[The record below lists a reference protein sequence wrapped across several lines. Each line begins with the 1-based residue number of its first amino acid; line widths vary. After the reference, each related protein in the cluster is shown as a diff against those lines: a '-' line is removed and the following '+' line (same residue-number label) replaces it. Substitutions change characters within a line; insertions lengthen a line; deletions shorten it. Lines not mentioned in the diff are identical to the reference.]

1 MNRLQRID
9 SRLPLF
15 VTPNPDHEP
24 DVRAV
29 FAEFTYSHPQFSAES
44 GQLRLFSVN
53 RWNLVSFQECDHAGW
68 QRIRG
73 YADELLTRA
82 GLQAARILLVCH
94 PRIFGFVFN
103 PLAVYY
109 AYDDAEDLI
118 AIIYEVRNMF
128 GGPLLTATFSGR
140 RFPLT
145 TLTLAKLLVR
155 PPLLS
160 RQSCCGHPL
169 APKLWLKGIRYIT
182 RRRPSASCR
191 RAELQRRW
199 NDITV
204 RANRRG
210 AECFNALL
218 VLNRQQ
224 NRRSRKL

>member
-169 APKLWLKGIRYIT
+169 GSAETLAERDPIHYPPAPPPFSVMPP
-182 RRRPSASCR
+182 RRV
-191 RAELQRRW
+191 AEA
-199 NDITV
+199 V
-204 RANRRG
+204 
-210 AECFNALL
+210 E
-218 VLNRQQ
+218 
-224 NRRSRKL
+224 